1 MNTYYTKSSN
11 KNQPETKGR
20 SRRRVSNATKFKRML
35 KNNKLRLLAAIYV
48 ILVFSIISVVTL
60 KCELKSVDSSQ
71 IEEPTVTDINTDINE
86 ADVEEALEGQEVKSD
101 TDATKESHKEFVQI
115 ARDDSE
121 IIFIEKEYFD
131 SIQDNAFT
139 FAKVNVRTA
148 PSLDS
153 DVLCVLDKNTYV
165 TRLGDRDDEW
175 SEIVINDRI
184 YYVYTYYLGT
194 DEEYNT
200 FLETEAAKDTTPYSD
215 DLVNEWGFS
224 YDLQKYLWS
233 AVCSYTEDRGKRE
246 HYYCYLLAVMQHE
259 SSLGNDKSNYND
271 NGTRD
276 LGIMQ
281 INSSNWSSLKEA
293 GIITT
298 YSKSNLTC
306 DELQYNDYTGI
317 NAGMYY
323 LNDYVDEYGIS
334 EKAYFKYNTGK
345 SSGESNKNTRK
356 VWSYY
361 QTWLH
366 EIYGV

>member
-1 MNTYYTKSSN
+1 MERYYYTKSN
-11 KNQPETKGR
+11 NIHQHVTKGR
-20 SRRRVSNATKFKRML
+20 SRRRVSKIERIKQKL
-35 KNNKLRLLAAIYV
+35 KDNKLKVLAAIYV
-48 ILVFSIISVVTL
+48 ILIFSIITCVTITS
-60 KCELKSVDSSQ
+60 KFDTEAV
-71 IEEPTVTDINTDINE
+71 EEITVTDINETNND
-86 ADVEEALEGQEVKSD
+86 AEEALADQEVNSD
-101 TDATKESHKEFVQI
+101 VELVEEQHKEFVEI
-115 ARDDSE
+115 IRDESE
-121 IIFIEKEYFD
+121 SIFIEKEYID
-131 SIQDNAFT
+131 SIQNNAFT
-139 FAKVNVRTA
+139 FANVNVRTS

-153 DVLCVLDKNTYV
+153 EVLMVLDKNTYV
-165 TRLGDRDDEW
+165 TRLGDREDGW
-175 SEIVINDRI
+175 SEVVLNDHI
-184 YYVYTYYLGT
+184 YYINTYYLGT
-194 DEEYNT
+194 DDEYNT

-215 DLVNEWGFS
+215 NLVNEWGFS

-233 AVCSYTEDRGKRE
+233 AVCSYTEDRAKRE

-281 INSSNWSSLKEA
+281 VNSSNWSTLKDA

-323 LNDYVDEYGIS
+323 LNDYVGEYGIS

-345 SSGESNKNTRK
+345 SSGESNRNSRK
-356 VWSYY
+356 VWKYY
-361 QTWLH
+361 QAWLH

>member
-1 MNTYYTKSSN
+1 MERYYYTKSN
-11 KNQPETKGR
+11 NIHQHVTKGR
-20 SRRRVSNATKFKRML
+20 SRRRVSKIERIKQKL
-35 KNNKLRLLAAIYV
+35 KDNKLKVLAAIYV
-48 ILVFSIISVVTL
+48 ILIFSIITCVTVTSRL
-60 KCELKSVDSSQ
+60 NTEAV
-71 IEEPTVTDINTDINE
+71 EEITVTDINETNND
-86 ADVEEALEGQEVKSD
+86 AEEALADQEVNSD
-101 TDATKESHKEFVQI
+101 VELVEEQHKEFVEI
-115 ARDDSE
+115 IRDESE
-121 IIFIEKEYFD
+121 SIFIEKEYID
-131 SIQDNAFT
+131 SIQNNAFT
-139 FAKVNVRTA
+139 FANVNVRTS

-153 DVLCVLDKNTYV
+153 EVLMVLDKNTYV
-165 TRLGDRDDEW
+165 TRLGDREDGW
-175 SEIVINDRI
+175 SEVVLNDHI
-184 YYVYTYYLGT
+184 YYINTYYLGT
-194 DEEYNT
+194 DDEYNT

-215 DLVNEWGFS
+215 NLVNEWGFS

-233 AVCSYTEDRGKRE
+233 AVCSYTEDRAKRE

-281 INSSNWSSLKEA
+281 VNSSNWSTLKDA

-323 LNDYVDEYGIS
+323 LNDYVGEYGIS

-345 SSGESNKNTRK
+345 SSGESNRNSRK
-356 VWSYY
+356 VWKYY
-361 QTWLH
+361 QAWLH

>member
-1 MNTYYTKSSN
+1 MKKYYYTKSN
-11 KNQPETKGR
+11 DMNQRVTKGR
-20 SRRRVSNATKFKRML
+20 SRRRVSKIERIKRKFRSDKL
-35 KNNKLRLLAAIYV
+35 KVLAAIYV
-48 ILVFSIISVVTL
+48 ILIFSIITCIAITSKLDNNNSV
-60 KCELKSVDSSQ
+60 
-71 IEEPTVTDINTDINE
+71 EEITVTDINEDNNDVIN
-86 ADVEEALEGQEVKSD
+86 AEEALAAQEVNSD
-101 TDATKESHKEFVQI
+101 VELVEDQHKEFIEIV
-115 ARDDSE
+115 RDESGS
-121 IIFIEKEYFD
+121 IFMEKEYID
-131 SIQDNAFT
+131 SIQNNAFT
-139 FAKVNVRTA
+139 FANVNVRTS

-153 DVLCVLDKNTYV
+153 EVLMVLDKNTYV
-165 TRLGDRDDEW
+165 TRLGDKEDGW
-175 SEIVINDRI
+175 SEVIFNDHI
-184 YYVYTYYLGT
+184 YYINTYYLGT
-194 DEEYNT
+194 DDEYNT
-200 FLETEAAKDTTPYSD
+200 FLEAEAAKDTTPYSD

-233 AVCSYTEDRGKRE
+233 AVCSYTEDKAKRE
-246 HYYCYLLAVMQHE
+246 QYYCYLLAVMQHE
-259 SSLGNDKSNYND
+259 SSLGNDKSNYNT

-281 INSSNWSSLKEA
+281 INSSNWKDLKDA

-323 LNDYVDEYGIS
+323 LNNYVDEYGIS

-356 VWSYY
+356 VWKYY
-361 QTWLH
+361 QSWLH

>member
-1 MNTYYTKSSN
+1 MERYYYTKSN
-11 KNQPETKGR
+11 NIHQRVTKGR
-20 SRRRVSNATKFKRML
+20 SRRRVSKIERIKQKL
-35 KNNKLRLLAAIYV
+35 KDNKLKVLAAIYV
-48 ILVFSIISVVTL
+48 ILIFSIITCVTITS
-60 KCELKSVDSSQ
+60 KFDTEAV
-71 IEEPTVTDINTDINE
+71 EEIAVTDINEINN
-86 ADVEEALEGQEVKSD
+86 DVAEEALADQEVNSD
-101 TDATKESHKEFVQI
+101 VELVEEQHKEFVEI
-115 ARDDSE
+115 IRDESE
-121 IIFIEKEYFD
+121 SIFIEKEYID
-131 SIQDNAFT
+131 SIQNNAFT
-139 FAKVNVRTA
+139 FANVNVRTS

-153 DVLCVLDKNTYV
+153 EVLMVLDKNTYV
-165 TRLGDRDDEW
+165 TRLGDREDGW
-175 SEIVINDRI
+175 SEVVLNDHI
-184 YYVYTYYLGT
+184 YYINTYYLGT
-194 DEEYNT
+194 DDEYNT

-233 AVCSYTEDRGKRE
+233 AVCSYTEDRAKRE

-281 INSSNWSSLKEA
+281 VNSSNWSTLKDV

-323 LNDYVDEYGIS
+323 LNDYVGEYGIS
-334 EKAYFKYNTGK
+334 EKAYFKYNTGR
-345 SSGESNKNTRK
+345 SSGESNKNSRK
-356 VWSYY
+356 VWKYY